1 MEATSEAFFC
11 PNNHLHLKHRTYLM
25 QKLIL
30 PALLLS
36 LLTFS
41 LACDSC
47 DKDDNVIVLP
57 TFTGFSLTDDNGQA
71 LSNPDFTDWRVDD
84 AWEQVEKDLFGSS
97 ELSLCT
103 GDGEVSPAF
112 PNSCSSVLSFR
123 FVSTTNTTGYFRV
136 VDKGFNV
143 LLEANAIPFA
153 AGAKT
158 ISLNFSEINPD
169 TVRLY
174 YRIVGDNCEYRGHGD
189 VIVK

>member
-1 MEATSEAFFC
+1 
-11 PNNHLHLKHRTYLM
+11 M

-47 DKDDNVIVLP
+47 DKDDTVIVLP

-71 LSNPDFTDWRVDD
+71 LSNPDSTDWRVDD
-84 AWEQVEKDLFGSS
+84 SWEQVEKDLFGSPG
-97 ELSLCT
+97 LPLCT

-112 PNSCSSVLSFR
+112 PNSCSSVLGFR

-136 VDKGFNV
+136 VDKDFKV
-143 LLEANAIPFA
+143 LLEANAIPFE
-153 AGAKT
+153 AGAKI

-174 YRIVGDNCEYRGHGD
+174 YRIVGNNCEYRGHGD
-189 VIVK
+189 VIVQ